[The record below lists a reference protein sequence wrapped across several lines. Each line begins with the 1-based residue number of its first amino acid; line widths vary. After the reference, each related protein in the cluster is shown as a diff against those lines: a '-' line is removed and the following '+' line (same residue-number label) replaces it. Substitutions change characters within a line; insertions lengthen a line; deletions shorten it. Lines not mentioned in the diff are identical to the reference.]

1 MFHVLAGMPLPVGT
15 VLVPGGGI
23 TMASWR
29 ENTQFLGVSGG
40 YVMWMD
46 VTSRERDIIKY
57 ALPPL

>member
-1 MFHVLAGMPLPVGT
+1 MFLKTGRATGSRPE
-15 VLVPGGGI
+15 
-23 TMASWR
+23 R